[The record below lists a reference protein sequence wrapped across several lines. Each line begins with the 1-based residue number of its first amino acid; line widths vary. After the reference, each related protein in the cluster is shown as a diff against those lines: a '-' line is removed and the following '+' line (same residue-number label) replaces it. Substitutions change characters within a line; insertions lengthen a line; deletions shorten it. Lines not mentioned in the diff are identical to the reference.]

1 MSFEH
6 HREPL
11 APLSRFVRR
20 LISSFATGLGLVA
33 VSLAIG
39 MIGYRRLFALS
50 WIDAFVNASMILSG
64 MGPLAVPQTD
74 GGEAVL
80 RAATRSSVVL
90 RSWRSPGIIFAPAI
104 HRFLHYLHADPD
116 EQRGG
121 DSAVTP
127 RPGSERV
134 RKGPDPNLTRA

>member
-1 MSFEH
+1 MNCEELPVPFEH

-39 MIGYRRLFALS
+39 MVGYRWLFALS

-64 MGPLAVPQTD
+64 MGPLAIPQTD
-74 GGEAVL
+74 GAKLFAGAYALFSGLAVL
-80 RAATRSSVVL
+80 AIA
-90 RSWRSPGIIFAPAI
+90 GIMFAPAI
-104 HRFLHYLHADPD
+104 HRFLHYLHADPGD
-116 EQRGG
+116 RLRRGQ
-121 DSAVTP
+121 T
-127 RPGSERV
+127 RV
-134 RKGPDPNLTRA
+134 